1 MQDELPERD
10 KRRDLRLLRPAL
22 RFLAPYKW
30 RVVGASIA
38 LVLTAGVT
46 LSVGQGI
53 RLLIDRGF
61 AEGTEEMLEQSIAV
75 FAVMVI
81 FLALGTFVRFYLVSW
96 VGERVAADLRRAVFD
111 HVVKLHPGFFES
123 NHASEIAS
131 RVTTDTTLLQTVIGS
146 SVSIALRNALMFV
159 GGVVLLFVTNPR
171 LSVFVIVA
179 APCVML
185 PLILFGRRV
194 RALSRS
200 SQDSIANVGSYV
212 SESLRQIKTV
222 QAYGHEAEDV
232 RRFGAHVE
240 AAFAIAV
247 RRIFQRAVLVTV
259 VMMLVLGAIAG
270 MLWVGG
276 QDVLSGRTT
285 AGELTAFIF
294 YAFIVAGSVGAISE
308 VYSDLQRAAGAMER
322 LMELLAARSALPEA
336 DPPTPL
342 PDPVRGALA
351 IEGLAFSYP
360 TRPDV
365 RALDG
370 VSAEIR
376 PGEQVALVGPSG
388 AGKSTLFDLLLR
400 FDDPAAGRITL
411 DGIDVRDL
419 GLAELRGQIAL
430 VSQDPV
436 LFTGTVAENIRY
448 GVPEASAAEVEAAA
462 EAAFA
467 AEFVAALP
475 EGYDTELGEGGVR
488 LSGGQRQRISI
499 ARALLCDPRI
509 LLLDE
514 ATSSLDAESEH
525 MVQQAIARLAVGRT
539 TLVIA
544 HRLATVI
551 GADRILVLDQGHI
564 VAAGT
569 HAELLQRSPLYARLA
584 ELQFANAALGRDA
597 DAPAPSGR
605 VA

>member
-1 MQDELPERD
+1 MQDELPERG

-22 RFLAPYKW
+22 GFLAPYKW
-30 RVVGASIA
+30 RVIGASIA

-53 RLLIDRGF
+53 RLLIDQGF
-61 AEGTEEMLEQSIAV
+61 AEGTEALLVRSIGV
-75 FAVMVI
+75 FAVMVAL
-81 FLALGTFVRFYLVSW
+81 LAAGTFVRFYLVSW

-111 HVVKLHPGFFES
+111 HVVKLHPSFFEA
-123 NHASEIAS
+123 NHASEIAT
-131 RVTTDTTLLQTVIGS
+131 RITTDTTLLQTVIGS
-146 SVSIALRNALMFV
+146 SVSIALRNALMFL
-159 GGVVLLFVTNPR
+159 GGVILLFVTNPR

-212 SESLRQIKTV
+212 SEALRQIKTV
-222 QAYGHEAEDV
+222 QAYSHEAEDV

-240 AAFAIAV
+240 AAFGIAV

-259 VMMLVLGAIAG
+259 VMLLVLGAIAG

-342 PDPVRGALA
+342 PRPVRGALA
-351 IEGLAFSYP
+351 IERLSFSYP
-360 TRPDV
+360 TRPDT
-365 RALDG
+365 RALDD
-370 VSAEIR
+370 VSVEIR
-376 PGEQVALVGPSG
+376 LGEQVALVGPSG

-400 FDDPAAGRITL
+400 FHDPAAGRITL
-411 DGIDVRDL
+411 DGIDVRAL
-419 GLAELRGQIAL
+419 ALAELRGQIAL

-448 GVPEASAAEVEAAA
+448 GAPAASDAEVQAAA
-462 EAAFA
+462 DAAFA
-467 AEFVAALP
+467 AEFVDALP
-475 EGYDTELGEGGVR
+475 DGYETELGEGGVR

-525 MVQQAIARLAVGRT
+525 KVQQAIARLAVGRT

-544 HRLATVI
+544 HRLATVV
-551 GADRILVLDQGHI
+551 GADRILVLERGRI

-569 HAELLQRSPLYARLA
+569 HGELLQGSPLYARLA
-584 ELQFANAALGRDA
+584 ELQFANAAFTPEAGEDA
-597 DAPAPSGR
+597 ASGR